1 MSGFHV
7 QNEQLFA
14 ENVSLETIAQTYGT
28 PSYVYSASY
37 IQERVTGLQDV
48 LAKTLPA
55 ETDLLIAFACKSNT
69 SMAILNIM
77 AELGLGS
84 DIVSGGEMIRSLNAG
99 IAADKIVFSGVGK
112 SDQEILDA
120 LNQGI
125 LRINVESD
133 IELRRI
139 NELAGKAGKNA
150 RVVLRYNPNVDA
162 NTHAKITTG
171 KSENKFG
178 INHDK
183 LIEVYEWASAQD
195 ALTPVGV
202 SMHIGSQLTDIDPFK
217 HAFKKLAGLVTELRN
232 KNLHVEVTDLG
243 GGLGIVYKDE
253 TPPSLDAYAKNI
265 LDYIIPLGTK
275 IVLEPGRYLMGNAG
289 LLLTKT
295 LYVKK
300 GDTRQ
305 YVILDAGMNDL
316 MRPSLYDAYHE
327 IRPVKI
333 DTAASEQDYDIVGP
347 VCETGD
353 TFAKAYKLP
362 ELQTGD
368 LVAIMSAGAYG
379 FTMASTYNSR
389 GLPAEILVK
398 DNKHALIRKRQ
409 SIQDIMKDEQLP
421 QWTA

>member
-37 IQERVTGLQDV
+37 IHERVTGLQDV

-77 AELGLGS
+77 AGLGLGS

-120 LNQGI
+120 LNQDI
-125 LRINVESD
+125 LQINVESD

-139 NELAGKAGKNA
+139 NELAGKAGKKA

-178 INHDK
+178 INHNK

-333 DTAASEQDYDIVGP
+333 NTAASEQDYDIVGP

-389 GLPAEILVK
+389 GLPAEILVQ